1 MGAGLC
7 WARTFASAFA
17 GLGRDLIASSRY
29 GVRVSEIPWWALPL
43 VAVVFSLVGAGVT
56 VLVSARDEYAR
67 SRAKRTKRWY
77 AERKE
82 AYITLLAEYERASY
96 RLRAAYDGGRPP
108 PGPFAYVDAVGPAL
122 MQVRLLASGPV
133 RSAALAV
140 HLLFEKLYSERPTPP
155 PGVDPEKSGREMLGH
170 VPLVMQQLEAAIRE
184 ELGIDAGPPPPA
196 VEPPSRGLRSYGRRG
211 AASAPQAGESRV
223 TG

>member
-1 MGAGLC
+1 
-7 WARTFASAFA
+7 
-17 GLGRDLIASSRY
+17 
-29 GVRVSEIPWWALPL
+29 VSEIPWWALPL
-43 VAVVFSLVGAGVT
+43 VAVVFALVGAGVT
-56 VLVSARDEYAR
+56 LLVSARDEYAR

-82 AYITLLAEYERASY
+82 AYIALLTEFERATY

-108 PGPFAYVDAVGPAL
+108 PGPFVYVDAVGPAL

-140 HLLFEKLYSERPTPP
+140 HLLIEKLYGERPTPP
-155 PGVDPEKSGREMLGH
+155 PGVDPEKSARELLGH
-170 VPLVMQQLEAAIRE
+170 VPLVMQQFEAAIRE
-184 ELGIDAGPPPPA
+184 ELGISTTAAPPPM
-196 VEPPSRGLRSYGRRG
+196 EPPARGLRSYVRRG
-211 AASAPQAGESRV
+211 AAPARTEESRV

>member
-1 MGAGLC
+1 M
-7 WARTFASAFA
+7 
-17 GLGRDLIASSRY
+17 
-29 GVRVSEIPWWALPL
+29 SEIPWWALPL
-43 VAVVFSLVGAGVT
+43 VAVVFAAAGAGLT
-56 VLVSARDEYAR
+56 VLVSARDEYVR

-82 AYITLLAEYERASY
+82 AYIALMTEFERATY

-108 PGPFAYVDAVGPAL
+108 PAPLAYVDAVGPAL

-140 HLLFEKLYSERPTPP
+140 HLLIERLYGDRPTPP
-155 PGVDPEKSGREMLGH
+155 PGVDPEKSVREMLGH
-170 VPLVMQQLEAAIRE
+170 VPLVMQQFEAAVRE
-184 ELGIDAGPPPPA
+184 ELGIEANPPPRLA
-196 VEPPSRGLRSYGRRG
+196 EPPSRGLRSYLRRG
-211 AASAPQAGESRV
+211 ATPAGGEESRA